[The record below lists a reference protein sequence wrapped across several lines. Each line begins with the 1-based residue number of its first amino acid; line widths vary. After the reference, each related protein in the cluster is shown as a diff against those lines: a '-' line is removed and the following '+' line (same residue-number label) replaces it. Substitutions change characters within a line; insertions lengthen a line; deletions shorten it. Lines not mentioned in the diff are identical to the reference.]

1 MDEPTIT
8 KNSGEM
14 AEFSDGSSI
23 LRQRVGL
30 NAEFAQI
37 FSGMIPVQAFK
48 LVLKEGITL
57 TEAKARWADPT
68 LRAGEEGVPIGSIFP
83 SKTQM
88 SVGDKG
94 FGKGRL
100 RNS

>member
-8 KNSGEM
+8 SNNGEL
-14 AEFSDGSSI
+14 AEFSDGTSVM
-23 LRQRVGL
+23 RQRVYV
-30 NAEFAQI
+30 NPEFAEI
-37 FSGMIPVQAFK
+37 FKEIIPVQAFK
-48 LVLKEGITL
+48 VALKEGITKS
-57 TEAKARWADPT
+57 EAKKRWADPS
-68 LRAGEEGVPIGSIFP
+68 LRAGEEGIPIGSIFP

-94 FGKGRL
+94 FGKGRI